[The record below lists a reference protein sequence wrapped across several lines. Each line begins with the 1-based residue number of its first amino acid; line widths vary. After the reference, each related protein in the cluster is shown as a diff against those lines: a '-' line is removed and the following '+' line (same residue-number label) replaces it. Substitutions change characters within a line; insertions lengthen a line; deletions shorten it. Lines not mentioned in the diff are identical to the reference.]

1 MGISWGAVVRPKGGQ
16 TISGDIY
23 LVEPFDPHGLQVCV
37 IDGLG
42 GGREAARAAEGAA
55 AVMRANV
62 GADPALLVQ
71 LAHRAIQGTRGA
83 VLALMSFNLQQ
94 RSMSFIGV
102 GNIGAH
108 VYSSAGIKPISKNGI
123 VGYRLP
129 HLLKL
134 TYNYNFGD
142 TFVLFSDG
150 VSGRFSLDPAITPS
164 LPPQSLAERI
174 LEGYGKTTDD
184 ATVVVVRVTE

>member
-1 MGISWGAVVRPKGGQ
+1 GGE
-16 TISGDIY
+16 G
-23 LVEPFDPHGLQVCV
+23 
-37 IDGLG
+37 
-42 GGREAARAAEGAA
+42 AARAAEGAA
-55 AVMRANV
+55 AVLRASP
-62 GADPALLVQ
+62 GGDPALLMQ
-71 LAHRAIQGTRGA
+71 QAHRAIQGTRGA
-83 VLALMSFNLQQ
+83 VMALMTFNLQL
-94 RSMSFIGV
+94 RSVSYIGV

-108 VYSSAGIKPISKNGI
+108 VYSQIPIKPISKNGI

-134 TYNYNFGD
+134 AYSYNFGD

-150 VSGRFSLDPAITPS
+150 VSGRFTLDSAIGPS

-174 LEGYGKTTDD
+174 LNDYGKTTDD